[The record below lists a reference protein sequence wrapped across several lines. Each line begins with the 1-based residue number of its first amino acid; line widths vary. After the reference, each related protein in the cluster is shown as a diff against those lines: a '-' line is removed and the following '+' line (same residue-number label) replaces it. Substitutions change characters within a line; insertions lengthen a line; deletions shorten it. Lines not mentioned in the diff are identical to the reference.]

1 MTENSKTTSKTDGY
15 CFPRILLTKNEY
27 QTSYPV
33 TAVASTMKLRGV
45 LDTRNIRVTDLHPV
59 FRKDSHIYLRIWDSL
74 DLIPSRGDT
83 SKNGL
88 IVITNVAVTAD
99 QTLSDGVCP
108 EDVDSKLFLCTSNK
122 DCPKGEQKL
131 KGHGIM
137 TGKCVNSDIEK
148 DKRTCEISGWCPV
161 ARSTRPLL
169 NSGKALLSDA
179 HILTVFL
186 KSTAEIAAL
195 DVSLNNIKQVQNM
208 KNGPNFETCIFNQT
222 SETDRHCPRFR
233 LHDIVKYATQDGSD
247 RFDFNEVALSG
258 GVFMLKVEYDCDLD
272 IIPLENCLPS
282 TVVLYD
288 GIRIVVHVEG
298 QVRKITFDAVYDEL
312 ALFFSWCST
321 VFGIMGFFVGCLL
334 LPYLKRDIATTSN
347 CKGWFCTNFTCERFE
362 CCPNPN
368 VGSKNSPGHQ
378 LTVWNEGREYDLVNK
393 KTNTL

>member
-15 CFPRILLTKNEY
+15 CFPIVINSCFDIEENNTTTKHRHPCCRIFILTIYTFIFVGLITRILLTKNEY

-169 NSGKALLSDA
+169 YVHKYVVNILSY
-179 HILTVFL
+179 LR
-186 KSTAEIAAL
+186 AL
-195 DVSLNNIKQVQNM
+195 DGDWICHK
-208 KNGPNFETCIFNQT
+208 K
-222 SETDRHCPRFR
+222 
-233 LHDIVKYATQDGSD
+233 
-247 RFDFNEVALSG
+247 
-258 GVFMLKVEYDCDLD
+258 
-272 IIPLENCLPS
+272 LEFFILPS
-282 TVVLYD
+282 F
-288 GIRIVVHVEG
+288 HVF
-298 QVRKITFDAVYDEL
+298 K
-312 ALFFSWCST
+312 C
-321 VFGIMGFFVGCLL
+321 
-334 LPYLKRDIATTSN
+334 
-347 CKGWFCTNFTCERFE
+347 
-362 CCPNPN
+362 
-368 VGSKNSPGHQ
+368 
-378 LTVWNEGREYDLVNK
+378 
-393 KTNTL
+393 